1 MPVER
6 ARARATEF
14 MEKIPVAFN
23 IARAVGPAI
32 GGILIA
38 ASGPAATFAVN
49 AVSFVAVIFVLY
61 RWKSA
66 EPKTALPAERFWGAM
81 KAGVRYLRHSPSLRA
96 VMVRSAVFVLF
107 GSALWALL
115 PLRTRNE
122 LHMGAAGYGALLGCL
137 GAGALIGASVLPKF
151 RGKLSSDA
159 LTSAASMSFGVATAA
174 LAVVNSFP
182 LLCIA
187 MLLGGFAWL
196 AILSTFNVA
205 AMVSAPEWVRSRAL
219 GVYMLIF
226 HGGLALGSA
235 AWGQLANA
243 ASLRTALLIA
253 AAGLAAGIVA
263 SARYSLNHVEKAN
276 LNPSMHWAEPII
288 VHQIDH
294 EHGPVAVTVE
304 YRIDPA
310 KTNEFT
316 AAARRLRAERLR
328 DGALDWHVLMD
339 IADPCR
345 RVEVF
350 IVESWL
356 EHLRQHER
364 VTRADKELQ
373 DHVNSFHNGPEPPR
387 VSHFLFRDNPEPKSP
402 KPNKQV

>member
-1 MPVER
+1 
-6 ARARATEF
+6 
-14 MEKIPVAFN
+14 
-23 IARAVGPAI
+23 
-32 GGILIA
+32 LIA

-66 EPKTALPAERFWGAM
+66 EPKTVLPAERFWGAM

-122 LHMGAAGYGALLGCL
+122 LHMGAAGYGVLLGCL
-137 GAGALIGASVLPKF
+137 GAGALIGASVLPKL

-159 LTSAASMSFGVATAA
+159 LSSAASLMFGVGTAA

-196 AILSTFNVA
+196 AILSTLNVA

-243 ASLRTALLIA
+243 ASLRAALLIA
-253 AAGLAAGIVA
+253 AAGLVVGIVA
-263 SARYSLNHVEKAN
+263 SVRYSLNQIENAN
-276 LNPSMHWAEPII
+276 LDPSKHWANPII
-288 VHQIDH
+288 VHEVDH
-294 EHGPVAVTVE
+294 AHGPVAVTVD
-304 YRIDPA
+304 YHIDSA
-310 KTNEFT
+310 KADEFT
-316 AAARRLRAERLR
+316 TAARRLRSARLR

-339 IADPCR
+339 IGDPSR
-345 RVEVF
+345 RVEFF

-364 VTRADKELQ
+364 VTHADKELQ
-373 DHVNSFHNGPEPPR
+373 DQVNSFHNGPVPPR
-387 VSHFLFRDNPEPKSP
+387 VSHFLFRDYPEAKSP